1 MKRIPQVFLRHI
13 LDSIEAI
20 EEYTEDY
27 SEEEFLDLREK
38 QDAVIRRV
46 EIIGEAVRNI
56 PADFREQHLEIP
68 WKKIAGMRDKLVHEY
83 FGVDL
88 ELVWEVVQNDLP
100 PFKKQVEELLKR

>member
-1 MKRIPQVFLRHI
+1 MKRIPHVFLRHI

-20 EEYTEDY
+20 EEYTEDC

-38 QDAVIRRV
+38 QDAVVRRV

-56 PADFREQHLEIP
+56 PPDFREQHPHIP

-83 FGVDL
+83 FGVDF
-88 ELVWEVVQNDLP
+88 ELVWEVVKNDLP
-100 PFKKQVEELLKR
+100 PFKEQVEELLKR